1 MIRPRI
7 LAVAAAFALASIAS
21 AQEPVTM
28 EDCAMCHEDEAAAFA
43 AGPHARAM
51 AKIDTAVLDSS
62 CVACHGP
69 ATEHIDDP
77 TTENINRQPA
87 PGACLGCHPGRES
100 MTDISASAHVRN
112 GVACLDCHGTG
123 HTELK
128 TDHMLTSAPHKLCA
142 ECHLSES
149 GAFQMPYAH
158 RDGTRPFEC
167 TNCHSLHGNNRQGRL
182 AMMDSRGV
190 CLDCHTEKAG
200 PFVYPHPPQQVN
212 GCINCHMP
220 HGSPNPKQLA
230 RHRVTALCLECHTD
244 VPSFHDVSSPR
255 YQSCQNC
262 HTAIHGSNRDP
273 RLMKE

>member
-1 MIRPRI
+1 MIRLRL
-7 LAVAAAFALASIAS
+7 LAVAAAFAVASVAT
-21 AQEPVTM
+21 AQEPVSM

-51 AKIDTAVLDSS
+51 AKVDSAVLDRS
-62 CVACHGP
+62 CVGCHGS
-69 ATEHIDDP
+69 ATAHIDDP

-87 PGACLGCHPGRES
+87 AGACLSCHPGRES

-128 TDHMLTSAPHKLCA
+128 TDSMLNSAPHKLCA

-167 TNCHSLHGNNRQGRL
+167 TNCHSMHGNNRQGRL

-200 PFVYPHPPQQVN
+200 PFVYPHAPQQIN

-230 RHRVTALCLECHTD
+230 RHRVMALCLECHSD
-244 VPSFHDVSSPR
+244 VPSFHDVSRPR

>member
-1 MIRPRI
+1 MIRLRL
-7 LAVAAAFALASIAS
+7 LAVAAAFALASVAT
-21 AQEPVTM
+21 AQEPVSM

-51 AKIDTAVLDSS
+51 AKVDAAVLDRS
-62 CVACHGP
+62 CVTCHGA

-87 PGACLGCHPGRES
+87 PGACLSCHPGRES

-128 TDHMLTSAPHKLCA
+128 TDNMLSSAPHKLCA

-167 TNCHSLHGNNRQGRL
+167 TNCHSMHGNNRQGRL

-200 PFVYPHPPQQVN
+200 PFVYTHPPQQIN

-230 RHRVTALCLECHTD
+230 RHRVMALCLECHTD
-244 VPSFHDVSSPR
+244 VPSFHDVSRPR